1 MKHYVIIVALMSNFS
16 FGEVGTAGIDRMID
30 SIKKPRP
37 GLPLEGL
44 SLELSPFKPHI
55 IELNTTASIT
65 EKVQEKVFVLNAIM
79 NHRAY
84 IDGKWYKK
92 DDEVADYV
100 LRFIGTRGVVMTREQ
115 SVMKLFLNKKDQDI
129 FTFKGER

>member
-1 MKHYVIIVALMSNFS
+1 MILTLLSSFS
-16 FGEVGTAGIDRMID
+16 FGDVGTEGINRMID

-44 SLELSPFKPHI
+44 SLEQSPFKPHM
-55 IELNTTASIT
+55 EEFNTTALVA
-65 EKVQEKVFVLNAIM
+65 EKVQEKVFILNAIM

-92 DDEVADYV
+92 DDEIADYV
-100 LRFIGTRGVVMTREQ
+100 LRFIGTKGVVMTREQ
-115 SVMKLFLNKKDQDI
+115 SVMKLFLNKKDRDI

>member
-1 MKHYVIIVALMSNFS
+1 MKKSTLIVCLLSSLS
-16 FGEVGTAGIDRMID
+16 FGEAGTQEIDRMINA
-30 SIKKPRP
+30 IKHPRA

-44 SLELSPFKPHI
+44 SLETSPFKPYMAEI
-55 IELNTTASIT
+55 NTTAVGVN
-65 EKVQEKVFVLNAIM
+65 KVEERVFTLNAIM

-100 LRFIGTRGVVMTREQ
+100 LRFVGTKGVVMTREQ
-115 SVMKLFLNKKDQDI
+115 TVMKLFLNKKDQDI